1 MTYQAH
7 PAPVPINAAT
17 AMTKYTISGKLRVV
31 GRLLDT
37 NFSLFDKATA
47 CGQARNAN
55 RMFLYQLRFCEFLS
69 YAVTA

>member
-1 MTYQAH
+1 
-7 PAPVPINAAT
+7 
-17 AMTKYTISGKLRVV
+17 MTKYTISGKLRVV